1 MIRRMA
7 DRLVAVD
14 LLTPATTLLAY
25 QVEKRLDGVAKAQ
38 VATRLAAVQ
47 VMDAKPGDAIA
58 TLRDSEITGL
68 PDDVIHA
75 RLILEA
81 RAFAALKQYDNALDL
96 IAADDAADTRQV
108 RADIYWESG
117 NWAVAGQKI
126 EEMLNARA
134 ADAPFT
140 AADRMDLMR
149 AAVAY
154 SLANDEKSLER
165 LGIAWMPKLKGTP
178 DATLFAV
185 LIQPIDMH
193 GLAFRDA
200 AAKIASVDTLK
211 GFMRDF
217 QKKFAAPA
225 KAS

>member
-1 MIRRMA
+1 MA
-7 DRLVAVD
+7 DRLIAAD
-14 LLTPATTLLAY
+14 LLAPATTLLAY
-25 QVEKRLDGVAKAQ
+25 QVNNRLEGVAKAQ

-47 VMDAKPGDAIA
+47 LMDAKPADAVS
-58 TLRDSEITGL
+58 TLRNSEITGL
-68 PDDVIHA
+68 PPDVLHA

-96 IAADDAADTRQV
+96 IAVDESPESRQM

-126 EEMLNARA
+126 EDMLNTRA
-134 ADAPFT
+134 PEPAALT
-140 AADRMDLMR
+140 AAERMDALR

-154 SLANDEKSLER
+154 SLANDEKGLER
-165 LGIAWMPKLKGTP
+165 LGAAFTPKLKGSP
-178 DATLFAV
+178 EANMFAV

-200 AAKIASVDTLK
+200 AAKIAGVDTLK
-211 GFMRDF
+211 TFMKDF
-217 QKKFAAPA
+217 QKKFSAPVPA